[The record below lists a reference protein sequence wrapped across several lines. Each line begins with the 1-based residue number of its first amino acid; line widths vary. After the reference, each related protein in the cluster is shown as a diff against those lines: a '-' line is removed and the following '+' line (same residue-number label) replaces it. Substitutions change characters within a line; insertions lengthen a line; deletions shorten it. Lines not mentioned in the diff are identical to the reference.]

1 MKKYSNIIFDL
12 FDTLILFKPEL
23 LPKIEIN
30 GTEHFSTGKDV
41 FKAFSAYF
49 DEYSF
54 DEFIIYFFDSYK
66 KFQKLKNIDNRE
78 YPNRKRFEIM
88 FDMMDL
94 PNNKPEILEELVIS
108 HMDSLSRSMVFPE
121 EYRDTITELIKR
133 GYKLSILSN
142 FDYSPTAHKLLELY
156 NITNYFNNIFI
167 SEDIGWRK
175 PSPSAF
181 SYVIERLNISPS
193 EAVFIGDDYE
203 KDIIGARNSNID
215 SIYIDIKNKSD
226 SYSPA
231 IASVNEFKQ
240 ILDILH

>member
-30 GTEHFSTGKDV
+30 DREHFSTGKDV
-41 FKAFSAYF
+41 FKAFSVYYT
-49 DEYSF
+49 DYGF
-54 DEFIIYFFDSYK
+54 DEFITFFFNSYK
-66 KFQKLKNIDNRE
+66 EFQGLKNIDNRE

-88 FDMMDL
+88 LDMMGL
-94 PNNKPEILEELVIS
+94 PIDNPKILEKLVIS

-121 EYRDTITELIKR
+121 EYRATIEELIKR

-156 NITNYFNNIFI
+156 NITNYFNYIFI
-167 SEDIGWRK
+167 SEEIGWRK

-181 SYVIERLNISPS
+181 RYVIDRLDISPS

-215 SIYIDIKNKSD
+215 SIYVDIKKKRD
-226 SYSPA
+226 TYSPA

-240 ILDILH
+240 ILDILQ